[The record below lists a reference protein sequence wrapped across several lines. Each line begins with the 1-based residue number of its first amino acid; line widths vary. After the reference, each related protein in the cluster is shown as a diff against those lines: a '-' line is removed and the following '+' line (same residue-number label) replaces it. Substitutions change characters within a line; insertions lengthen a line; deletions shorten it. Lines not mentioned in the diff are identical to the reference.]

1 MAQLL
6 LLLRLS
12 LSLSLSFSKVV
23 QLRSRNGSI
32 GNGMARRKKLLE
44 PKDAYPM
51 AILVMRSHMLPIRVF
66 VCVRLVGGT
75 VGNASSLV
83 RWSSRKA
90 TTKENAFLLL
100 RSRART
106 TKNKNIFSWG
116 GKRSATEPVEFA
128 CGGRDRKSTCRGNQ
142 VVRGPV

>member
-1 MAQLL
+1 MH
-6 LLLRLS
+6 
-12 LSLSLSFSKVV
+12 
-23 QLRSRNGSI
+23 LRSVQDR
-32 GNGMARRKKLLE
+32 
-44 PKDAYPM
+44 DAYPT
-51 AILVMRSHMLPIRVF
+51 AILVMRSHMLPIRVC

-75 VGNASSLV
+75 VGNASSL
-83 RWSSRKA
+83 SSRKA
-90 TTKENAFLLL
+90 TTKENAFLL

>member
-1 MAQLL
+1 MLK
-6 LLLRLS
+6 R
-12 LSLSLSFSKVV
+12 
-23 QLRSRNGSI
+23 
-32 GNGMARRKKLLE
+32 
-44 PKDAYPM
+44 DAYPT

-66 VCVRLVGGT
+66 VCVILVGGT
-75 VGNASSLV
+75 VGNASSL
-83 RWSSRKA
+83 SSRKA

-128 CGGRDRKSTCRGNQ
+128 CGGRDRKRTCRGTQ